1 MSEYRQHPSRT
12 AEWAGSSLVPTQ
24 SSSDADTEVWFALPS
39 DSGDV
44 FWEALNAKTIGP
56 DLVQVRAVP
65 AWVYG
70 VNYDD
75 TVATVRSAEGS
86 LVATSVS
93 EHGNQATFRLWL
105 GEDPDLAAAWRSIA
119 GRYAQRGC
127 LVDAISENLIA
138 LSCPV
143 ENAPLIRDLLI
154 HEEQATALMWEDG
167 TPASSVR

>member
-1 MSEYRQHPSRT
+1 M
-12 AEWAGSSLVPTQ
+12 
-24 SSSDADTEVWFALPS
+24 
-39 DSGDV
+39 

-138 LSCPV
+138 RPCPV
-143 ENAPLIRDLLI
+143 ENAPLLSRDLLI

>member
-1 MSEYRQHPSRT
+1 M
-12 AEWAGSSLVPTQ
+12 
-24 SSSDADTEVWFALPS
+24 
-39 DSGDV
+39 
-44 FWEALNAKTIGP
+44 
-56 DLVQVRAVP
+56 
-65 AWVYG
+65 
-70 VNYDD
+70 
-75 TVATVRSAEGS
+75 
-86 LVATSVS
+86 ATSVS

-143 ENAPLIRDLLI
+143 ENASLIRDLLI